1 MSTQVTTAFVNQ
13 FSSNVEMLSQQM
25 GSLLRGAVDVE
36 SVTGEK
42 AFFDQIGEAAA
53 IARTSRHGDTP
64 LVETPH
70 SRRMVSLTTYEWAD
84 LIDDADK
91 VRMLIDPTSSYA
103 RAAAAAIGRSMDD
116 IIIDALGGS
125 AKTGKDGTTSTAL
138 PAGQKIAVASSGLT
152 IAKLVSAKK
161 ILDQNNVDPSIKR
174 YIVVSPEQIEDL
186 LNNTTVT
193 SSDFNTVKALAQGDI
208 SSFVGFE
215 FIVSNRLS
223 VDGSSDRLCYAFAQD
238 GIKLAIGKDVMARVD
253 ERSDKS
259 YSTQVYYC
267 STFGA
272 TRMQEDKVVEIACS
286 E

>member
-1 MSTQVTTAFVNQ
+1 MSTQITTAFVNQ
-13 FSSNVEMLSQQM
+13 FSSNVSMLSQQM
-25 GSLLRGAVDVE
+25 GSLLRGAVDTE

-42 AFFDQIGEAAA
+42 AFFDQVGSVAAVA
-53 IARTSRHGDTP
+53 KQSRHSDTP
-64 LVETPH
+64 ILETPH
-70 SRRMVSLTTYEWAD
+70 SRRQVTLTTYEWAD

-91 VRMLIDPTSSYA
+91 VRMLQDPTSSYA

-116 IIIDALGGS
+116 VVIDAMGGT
-125 AKTGKDGTTSTAL
+125 AKTGKEGATSTVFAS
-138 PAGQKIAVASSGLT
+138 GQKIVHGSAGLT
-152 IAKLVSAKK
+152 VAKLVSAKK
-161 ILDQNNVDPSIKR
+161 LLDANDVDPSIKR

-186 LNNTTVT
+186 LNTTTVT
-193 SSDFNTVKALAQGDI
+193 SSDFNTVKALSQGDI

-215 FIVSNRLS
+215 FIVSNRLKD
-223 VDGSSDRLCYAFAQD
+223 DGTSRLCYAFAQD
-238 GIKLAIGKDVMARVD
+238 GIKMAIGKDVMARID

-272 TRMQEDKVVEIACS
+272 TRMEENKLVEIACN

>member
-1 MSTQVTTAFVNQ
+1 MSTQITTAFVNQ
-13 FSSNVEMLSQQM
+13 FSSNVSMLSQQM
-25 GSLLRGAVDVE
+25 GSLLRGAVDTE

-42 AFFDQIGEAAA
+42 AFFDQVGSVAAVA
-53 IARTSRHGDTP
+53 KQSRHSDTP
-64 LVETPH
+64 ILETPH
-70 SRRMVSLTTYEWAD
+70 SRRQVTLTTYEWAD

-91 VRMLIDPTSSYA
+91 VRMLQDPTSSYA

-116 IIIDALGGS
+116 VIIDAMGGT
-125 AKTGKDGTTSTAL
+125 AKTGKEGATSTAF
-138 PAGQKIAVASSGLT
+138 ASGQKIVHGSAGLT
-152 IAKLVSAKK
+152 VAKLVSAKK
-161 ILDQNNVDPSIKR
+161 LLDANDVDPSIKR

-186 LNNTTVT
+186 LNTTTVT
-193 SSDFNTVKALAQGDI
+193 SSDFNTVKALSQGDV

-215 FIVSNRLS
+215 FIVSNRLKD
-223 VDGSSDRLCYAFAQD
+223 DGTSRLCYAFAQD
-238 GIKLAIGKDVMARVD
+238 GIKMAIGKDVMARID

-272 TRMQEDKVVEIACS
+272 TRMEEDKLVEIACN